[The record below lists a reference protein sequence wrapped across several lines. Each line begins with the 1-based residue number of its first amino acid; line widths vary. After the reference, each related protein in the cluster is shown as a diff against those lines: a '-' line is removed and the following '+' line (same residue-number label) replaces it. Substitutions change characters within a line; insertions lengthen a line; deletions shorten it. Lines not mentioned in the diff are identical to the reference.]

1 MAGKNF
7 HEAVKKDFNL
17 RGLVSDLREQ
27 KWRGTNPGQIERT
40 LWIGSASSIE
50 KLAQFAVT
58 EKEWKEAE
66 ADGFEHE
73 IVEEYMNALAE
84 AVSKEM
90 DEHVYT
96 TFLEDEAYI
105 GQYEDMAPADL
116 RAMGF
121 EIGKNKKI
129 SPQMGAVK
137 GWVVTHD
144 GETLKAGFKNDGEAM
159 RWLHNEYHGSVD
171 HAVRHAGYDIVLVK
185 DGKVAYSYKREALKR
200 PEMSGL
206 SDVPLP
212 PNIERPEMWTVEAIV
227 QAVADGFTFM
237 VPFHDQGRS
246 MFSPNAYWI
255 KGQQAS
261 AHALT
266 VGPHHTPEIG
276 LINVT
281 DTVWIRALAYFPH
294 QIVPKEAWIGPINQN
309 GAVAVHV
316 EVDPATIDWE
326 WLNRGHQIRV
336 KRGP

>member
-1 MAGKNF
+1 MAGNNF

-27 KWRGTNPGQIERT
+27 KWRGTGPSQIERI
-40 LWIGSASSIE
+40 LWIADGSSIDS
-50 KLAQFAVT
+50 LAQFAVT
-58 EKEWKEAE
+58 KKEWDEAWAAGVE
-66 ADGFEHE
+66 DE
-73 IVEEYMNALAE
+73 IVDEYMDALAE
-84 AVSKEM
+84 ALSKEM
-90 DEHVYT
+90 DEHVYA
-96 TFLEDEAYI
+96 TFKEEGAYI

-121 EIGKNKKI
+121 EIEGSRKHKK
-129 SPQMGAVK
+129 K
-137 GWVVTHD
+137 
-144 GETLKAGFKNDGEAM
+144 KA
-159 RWLHNEYHGSVD
+159 W
-171 HAVRHAGYDIVLVK
+171 
-185 DGKVAYSYKREALKR
+185 
-200 PEMSGL
+200 MSGL

-212 PNIERPEMWTVEAIV
+212 PNIERPEMWTVEAVV

-237 VPFHDQGRS
+237 VPFHDQGGS

-276 LINVT
+276 LINVADIT
-281 DTVWIRALAYFPH
+281 WIRALTYFQH
-294 QIVPKEAWIGPINQN
+294 QIVPKEAWIGPINEN

-316 EVDPATIDWE
+316 EIDPATIDWE

-336 KRGP
+336 KRGL